1 MSVAMPKYTVEY
13 EIELSDVLGALG
25 MEIAFHP
32 TDADFSNLVAA
43 EDAHIDAV
51 KHKTF
56 MAVDEKGTEAAAV
69 TSVEI
74 GVTSMPPSIRVDRP
88 FIVAVRERFSG
99 SILFLGRMV
108 DPQD

>member
-1 MSVAMPKYTVEY
+1 MPRYTVEY
-13 EIELSDVLGALG
+13 EIELSNVLSALG

-32 TDADFSNLVAA
+32 IDADFSNLVAA
-43 EDAHIDAV
+43 DDAHIDAV

-69 TSVEI
+69 TSVEV

-88 FIVAVRERFSG
+88 FIVAIRERFSG